1 MSKSPM
7 CILHVVERAVKRIE
21 RGLAMLFMKSET
33 LSSGSLRGSG
43 EPPLEQQRVL
53 QTAILGCPNAG
64 KSTLTNKLVGFK
76 VPPASF

>member
-1 MSKSPM
+1 MM
-7 CILHVVERAVKRIE
+7 ILTFFFLGALGGI
-21 RGLAMLFMKSET
+21 A
-33 LSSGSLRGSG
+33 

-76 VPPASF
+76 VTRLHQLP